1 MCFAIFDFQRKT
13 KLFGEVS
20 AKWSELSKRLV
31 ATCCNLCLLCA
42 VSILANAL
50 PSLHALFF
58 LCEADVRFDAGVCSM
73 LAPRSL
79 SAPPAL
85 RVALPAVRIYV
96 RLVSETL
103 HGHG

>member
-1 MCFAIFDFQRKT
+1 MSIC
-13 KLFGEVS
+13 LC
-20 AKWSELSKRLV
+20 LV
-31 ATCCNLCLLCA
+31 ATCCNLCLLCS

-50 PSLHALFF
+50 PSLHALCF
-58 LCEADVRFDAGVCSM
+58 LCEVDVRFDAGVCSM

-79 SAPPAL
+79 SAPPAF